1 MSNTEKATE
10 FLQKF
15 SEWIQD
21 ANLFSYIFKWISSNW
36 IKGLYKLASGVED
49 ILDQVFKV
57 FSFLDNG
64 TIGKIYTS
72 MRVVSLTVL
81 IIMIIVIAYKYILNE
96 RVDLKAGLF
105 RAVLFVCLGVQL
117 PGVITSSAEFAQK
130 VYGETK
136 NLDTTE
142 KSTLSYSIVK
152 ENLADLQYASKNG
165 FSRLNSETGTPKNNL
180 SEQAFKMTDLTEVIT
195 SDKLSRMAENAQNK
209 DEVSYLEY
217 KTKTDED
224 GKITAEKIESG
235 MFDFYKEGK
244 FHFTY
249 KTGTI
254 TLSLLTVSFAFVCSA
269 FIIVTSLIELLFA
282 KLMFPVLSVSDI
294 ETGQRTKKSFWI
306 LGTAC

>member
-1 MSNTEKATE
+1 M
-10 FLQKF
+10 
-15 SEWIQD
+15 
-21 ANLFSYIFKWISSNW
+21 
-36 IKGLYKLASGVED
+36 ASGVED

-195 SDKLSRMAENAQNK
+195 PDTYHERGCRRLFFNVGGSHTRRGAVDRSVGSKVRSKPAVEKFFSTSTNESRFPFW
-209 DEVSYLEY
+209 EV
-217 KTKTDED
+217 
-224 GKITAEKIESG
+224 G
-235 MFDFYKEGK
+235 F
-244 FHFTY
+244 
-249 KTGTI
+249 
-254 TLSLLTVSFAFVCSA
+254 
-269 FIIVTSLIELLFA
+269 
-282 KLMFPVLSVSDI
+282 
-294 ETGQRTKKSFWI
+294 
-306 LGTAC
+306 

>member
-1 MSNTEKATE
+1 M
-10 FLQKF
+10 L
-15 SEWIQD
+15 
-21 ANLFSYIFKWISSNW
+21 NLFSYIFKWISSNW

-105 RAVLFVCLGVQL
+105 RLSFLFVWVFNFLGWLHLVRNL
-117 PGVITSSAEFAQK
+117 HKK

-165 FSRLNSETGTPKNNL
+165 FSRLNSENRN
-180 SEQAFKMTDLTEVIT
+180 
-195 SDKLSRMAENAQNK
+195 
-209 DEVSYLEY
+209 
-217 KTKTDED
+217 
-224 GKITAEKIESG
+224 
-235 MFDFYKEGK
+235 
-244 FHFTY
+244 
-249 KTGTI
+249 
-254 TLSLLTVSFAFVCSA
+254 
-269 FIIVTSLIELLFA
+269 
-282 KLMFPVLSVSDI
+282 
-294 ETGQRTKKSFWI
+294 TKKQSIRTSF
-306 LGTAC
+306 